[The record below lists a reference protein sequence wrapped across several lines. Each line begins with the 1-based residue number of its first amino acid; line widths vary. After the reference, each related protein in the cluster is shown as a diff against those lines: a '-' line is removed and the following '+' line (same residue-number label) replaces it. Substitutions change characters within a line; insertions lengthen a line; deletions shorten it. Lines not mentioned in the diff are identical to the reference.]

1 MNKYTFF
8 LFYVIVVIYCHI
20 PLNITCSKISNFA
33 LIRKK
38 NDKIIKKN
46 INNNNLLKVNTFINF
61 VNNLNETNTFN
72 NFFNI
77 YKYLEFI
84 Y

>member
-1 MNKYTFF
+1 M
-8 LFYVIVVIYCHI
+8 
-20 PLNITCSKISNFA
+20 PSNITCNKIGNFA
-33 LIRKK
+33 LIRKN

-46 INNNNLLKVNTFINF
+46 I
-61 VNNLNETNTFN
+61 NNLNETNTFN